1 MKKLITLIFIIS
13 FFSFFTVSKA
23 KAQGHEL
30 KYNRVLIVGGSEQT
44 VPPDAVWKVTSI
56 YGEEKDVCLSLDC
69 WSPGDNLFGKGFA
82 SCLYVNSVMIAST
95 IRGFKSSNATR
106 YTNNTCTAGAYTGS
120 SYDFSCVNKTADPN
134 ILPIWL
140 PAGTKLK
147 SGGPNTFV
155 SVMEF
160 LEQ

>member
-56 YGEEKDVCLSLDC
+56 YGEEANGCIEIKCKEVGRFAKATFTSIFVDGILIPSTV
-69 WSPGDNLFGKGFA
+69 KGFTTSDVLTFNNPECTTGASWYSNA
-82 SCLYVNSVMIAST
+82 SCA
-95 IRGFKSSNATR
+95 
-106 YTNNTCTAGAYTGS
+106 
-120 SYDFSCVNKTADPN
+120 NKDSDPN
-134 ILPIWL
+134 ILPMWL